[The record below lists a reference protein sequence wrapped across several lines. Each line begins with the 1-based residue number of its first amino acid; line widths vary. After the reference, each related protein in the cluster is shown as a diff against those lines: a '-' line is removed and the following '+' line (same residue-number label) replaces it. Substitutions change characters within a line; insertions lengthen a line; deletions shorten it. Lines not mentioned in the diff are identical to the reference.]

1 MKTRVPERII
11 LLFIFLVCSGPSL
24 LAQEYI
30 DLATFSYN
38 TALNRSFED
47 VPADRAI
54 QEWNLNLDFP
64 IVLNS
69 KHAFITGISAGS
81 IRVGLNPSSM
91 PATNL
96 YAISLRLGINTTYS
110 EKWAGTYLIIPKV
123 ASDFTSGFSRGKQIG
138 IIGLLT
144 NTKTNK
150 LKYTYGLYANS
161 EEFGLLVVPIFGVYY
176 KSGNDLFEANVLLPI
191 RVDLNYELSATTSV
205 GLRFDGLGTSYDIQ
219 SPGFPGFT
227 NKYVTRASNELYL
240 YGQLKLTPSLLLRA
254 KIGHAFFR
262 NYKVYESDDTIDL
275 SLVGIFFGDNRT
287 ILNRDIGDGFHF
299 KTELVY
305 RFDLSKKKE

>member
-1 MKTRVPERII
+1 MKSGPTAVII
-11 LLFIFLVCSGPSL
+11 LTGIFLFGSVPL
-24 LAQEYI
+24 LMAQDYFDI
-30 DLATFSYN
+30 ASFSYT

-47 VPADRAI
+47 TVEDNAI
-54 QEWNLNLDFP
+54 QEWNLNLDVP
-64 IVLNS
+64 LVLSPKN
-69 KHAFITGISAGS
+69 ALITGISAGS
-81 IRVGLNPSSM
+81 INVGLYPSSM
-91 PATNL
+91 PSTNL

-138 IIGLLT
+138 AIGLLT

-150 LKYTYGLYANS
+150 LKYTYGLFANS

-176 KSGNDLFEANVLLPI
+176 KSENDLFEANVLLPV
-191 RVDLNYELSATTSV
+191 RVDLNYELSGTTSA

-219 SPGFPGFT
+219 NPGF
-227 NKYVTRASNELYL
+227 NDHYVTRASNELYV
-240 YGQLKLTPSLLLRA
+240 YGQLKLTSSLLLRA
-254 KIGHAFFR
+254 KLGYAFFR
-262 NYKVYESDDTIDL
+262 NFKVYDSDETIDL

-287 ILNRDIGDGFHF
+287 ILNRDIGDGFQF

-305 RFDLSKKKE
+305 RFDLSKRKN